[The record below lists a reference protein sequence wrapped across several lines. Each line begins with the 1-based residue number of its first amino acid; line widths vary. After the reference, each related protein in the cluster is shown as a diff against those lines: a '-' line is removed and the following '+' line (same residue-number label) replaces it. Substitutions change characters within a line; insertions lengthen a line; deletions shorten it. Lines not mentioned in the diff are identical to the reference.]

1 MPPTVSSAPCHD
13 ESRLTLRVLVLLC
26 PLLLQAQQTLP
37 KLYPIDESSR
47 DGSFQSFVSRL
58 RSAVEARNTK
68 ALRKLLDEDIV
79 VGAEKEDQGWR
90 KFVERWKPND
100 PHTPLWPALADM
112 LQLGFIREQPDL
124 YLSPYVVWRFPQHLD
139 RRLYRVIARDNV
151 PLREAPSLNAP
162 VRARL
167 AFDIVK
173 PTGDP
178 VRSEGLA
185 RFVPIETGD
194 GQRGFVSQGDLLSPL
209 LPRAQFA
216 FRQKRWIMVAL
227 EGD

>member
-1 MPPTVSSAPCHD
+1 
-13 ESRLTLRVLVLLC
+13 
-26 PLLLQAQQTLP
+26 
-37 KLYPIDESSR
+37 
-47 DGSFQSFVSRL
+47 
-58 RSAVEARNTK
+58 
-68 ALRKLLDEDIV
+68 
-79 VGAEKEDQGWR
+79 
-90 KFVERWKPND
+90 
-100 PHTPLWPALADM
+100 M

-139 RRLYRVIARDNV
+139 RRRYMVIARDNV

-173 PTGDP
+173 PTGEA
-178 VRSEGLA
+178 VRSDGLA

-194 GQRGFVSQGDLLSPL
+194 GQTGFVNQGDLLSPL

-227 EGD
+227 EGE